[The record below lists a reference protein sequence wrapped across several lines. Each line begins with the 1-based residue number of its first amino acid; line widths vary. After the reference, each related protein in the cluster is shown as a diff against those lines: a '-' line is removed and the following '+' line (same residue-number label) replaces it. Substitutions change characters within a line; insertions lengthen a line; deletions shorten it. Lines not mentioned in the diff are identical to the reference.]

1 MLIGDILDHKGRN
14 VYSIPPDSTVYEAIA
29 LMSEKNIGA
38 LLVLDGEEMV
48 GIITERDYRNKVIL
62 QGRSSKTTPVKDIMT
77 ENVNYVTSKQ
87 TVKECMA
94 LMTNNKF
101 RHCPVIDD
109 GKLSGIVSIG
119 DLVKAVITEQKIE
132 IDYLKGYITGAYP
145 N

>member
-38 LLVLDGEEMV
+38 LLVLDGDEMV

-132 IDYLKGYITGAYP
+132 IDYLKGYITGVYP

>member
-14 VYSIPPDSTVYEAIA
+14 VYSVPPDSTVYEAIA
-29 LMSEKNIGA
+29 LMAEKNIGA
-38 LLVLDGEEMV
+38 LLVLANNEVV

-101 RHCPVIDD
+101 RHCPVMDD
-109 GKLSGIVSIG
+109 GKLAGIVSIG

-132 IDYLKGYITGAYP
+132 IDYLKDYITGAYP

>member
-1 MLIGDILDHKGRN
+1 MLIGDILDHKGRDI
-14 VYSIPPDSTVYEAIA
+14 YSVPPDSTVYEAIA

-38 LLVLDGEEMV
+38 LLVLGGGEIA

-62 QGRSSKTTPVKDIMT
+62 QGRSSKTTPVRDIMT

-94 LMTNNKF
+94 LMTSKKF
-101 RHCPVIDD
+101 RHCPVVDD
-109 GKLSGIVSIG
+109 GKLVGIVSIG
-119 DLVKAVITEQKIE
+119 DLVNAVITEQKVE
-132 IDYLKGYITGAYP
+132 IDYLKNYITGAYP

>member
-38 LLVLDGEEMV
+38 LLVLDGDEMV

>member
-14 VYSIPPDSTVYEAIA
+14 IYSVPPDSTVYEAIA

-38 LLVLDGEEMV
+38 LLVLDGDEIA

-62 QGRSSKTTPVKDIMT
+62 QGRSSKTTPVRDIMT

-94 LMTNNKF
+94 LMTSQKF
-101 RHCPVIDD
+101 RHCPVVDD
-109 GKLSGIVSIG
+109 GELVGIVSIG
-119 DLVKAVITEQKIE
+119 DLVNAVITEQKVE
-132 IDYLKGYITGAYP
+132 INYLKNYITGAYP

>member
-1 MLIGDILDHKGRN
+1 MLIGDILDHKGRHI
-14 VYSIPPDSTVYEAIA
+14 YSVPPDSTVYEAIA

-38 LLVLDGEEMV
+38 LLVLDGDEIA

-62 QGRSSKTTPVKDIMT
+62 QGRSSKTTPVRDIMT

-94 LMTNNKF
+94 LMTSQKF
-101 RHCPVIDD
+101 RHCPVVDD
-109 GKLSGIVSIG
+109 GELVGIVSIG
-119 DLVKAVITEQKIE
+119 DLVNAVITEQKVE
-132 IDYLKGYITGAYP
+132 INYLKNYITGAYP